1 MNKSLKRYIALIILG
16 VILIIFNLVMYIN
29 SYSFYQDEYGTDISF
44 NSDYLVALIISVIF
58 LIYNVFGFLNKNNL
72 KEYFIILGVISSLF
86 VCLYSNGCL
95 LKALNKSESYID
107 YQNYLY
113 IGVLS
118 LGFFLYFLLYYFEN
132 KRSKV

>member
-29 SYSFYQDEYGTDISF
+29 SYSFYKDEYGTDISF

-72 KEYFIILGVISSLF
+72 KEYFIILGGISSLF